1 MSRSSRSI
9 RILLEKQ
16 TGRWSLTACLHN
28 HSHPDRIPV
37 INFTNQV
44 LCRLCQKR
52 LFYSCNKFKSVSQLF
67 STVAIKWILKLNQ
80 FGSNS
85 RLASFPSRCVRP
97 KLSQFSSFVNGF
109 GYFLLRDHF
118 INSIT
123 SSIEFRKKWIDFW
136 AHRKMSKFLMWRKI
150 LFLKFSPD
158 FEETW
163 NTEPWLSWLSLGGL
177 ALVSSEIPR
186 PCWRHPSAQNMADF
200 FEFALPASS
209 PVFEPPIE
217 SVSRTLFTQN
227 QWTLLKIEKA
237 TEVFRYLNDQTS

>member
-1 MSRSSRSI
+1 MDFETEPVRLRLPAREFSQPVRATKVVAIFFAHEWI
-9 RILLEKQ
+9 RI
-16 TGRWSLTACLHN
+16 
-28 HSHPDRIPV
+28 
-37 INFTNQV
+37 
-44 LCRLCQKR
+44 
-52 LFYSCNKFKSVSQLF
+52 
-67 STVAIKWILKLNQ
+67 
-80 FGSNS
+80 
-85 RLASFPSRCVRP
+85 FPP
-97 KLSQFSSFVNGF
+97 G
-109 GYFLLRDHF
+109 DHF